1 MRFSKR
7 YMVFICLLIATMFI
21 KLNNW
26 SDRYAAVEP
35 FRGAALSEE
44 VLYPLMSKNLND
56 SGTLS
61 LYINDEAYENTDK
74 TVILDD
80 SLTPVASLDFIR
92 DVLMGSAYMVDE
104 TTAQVQIGKDIYQ
117 FTVDSDTG
125 FVNDEEMELKAKPS
139 IKNGQTYIGL
149 EDLCSIF
156 EYDYSYSS
164 EEYSILVNIEDTPD
178 LPDSYDLRTAGR
190 VSKIRNQGSTAT
202 CWACASL
209 EALESNLLPAQKY
222 IFSVEDMISGN
233 SFKLE
238 ESEGGDYTMALAYLL
253 AWQGPKAETDSYSQ
267 EILTDENDNV
277 PDQLQV
283 HLQEAHFYDSD
294 DLDDIKWA
302 VYRYGGVSTSI
313 YASVSTSNLDTT
325 GSYNRMTNSY
335 CYTGSNKP
343 NHDVV
348 IIGWDDNYPAS
359 KFSSPVAGNGA
370 FICQNSWGD
379 GFGEKGIFYISYYDS
394 NIGNQAVSYTKVDT
408 SGRYSYIY
416 QSDLCGWVGQIG
428 YSKEWGYGANVF
440 TAQADQQIE
449 AAGFY
454 ALGEDTSYE
463 VYFIPDFENTSSL
476 AHRQLVASGTVDAK
490 GYYTVKFDSPQTVAK
505 DENFAILLYVNTPGN
520 QRPIAVEY
528 VADDMSQAA
537 DITDG
542 VGFISSNG
550 LDWERVE
557 DSASANLCIKA
568 YANAVTEVFE
578 E

>member
-7 YMVFICLLIATMFI
+7 YLAFVLLIVAAVFI

-26 SDRYAAVEP
+26 SDRYAAVET

-61 LYINDEAYENTDK
+61 IYINDDSYENTDK

-80 SLTPVASLDFIR
+80 TMTPVASLDFVR
-92 DVLMGSAYMVDE
+92 DVLMGAAYMADE
-104 TTAQVQIGKDIYQ
+104 NTALVQVGEDIYQ
-117 FTVDSDTG
+117 FTLGSDIG
-125 FVNDEEMELKAKPS
+125 YKNDEKIQLQVKPS
-139 IKNGQTYIGL
+139 SKNGQTYIGL
-149 EDLCSIF
+149 EDLCFIF
-156 EYDYSYSS
+156 AYDYSYSS
-164 EEYSILVNIEDTPD
+164 EAYSILINIDETPD
-178 LPDSYDLRTAGR
+178 LPDSYDLRTADR

-209 EALESNLLPAQKY
+209 EALESSLLPAEKY
-222 IFSVEDMISGN
+222 IFSVEDMINNN
-233 SFKLE
+233 SFKLK
-238 ESEGGDYTMALAYLL
+238 ESQGGDYTMALAYLL
-253 AWQGPKAETDSYSQ
+253 SWQGPAAETDSYSE
-267 EILTDENDNV
+267 EILTDENDDV
-277 PDQLQV
+277 SDQLQV

-294 DLDDIKWA
+294 DLDQIKWA

-325 GSYNRMTNSY
+325 GSYNRYTNSY
-335 CYTGSNKP
+335 CYTGNNKP

-359 KFSSPVAGNGA
+359 KFSSSVAGDGA

-379 GFGEKGIFYISYYDS
+379 DFGEKGIFYISYYDS
-394 NIGNQAVSYTKVDT
+394 NVGNQAVSYVKVDT
-408 SGRYSYIY
+408 TGLYNYIY
-416 QSDLCGWVGQIG
+416 QSDLCGWVGQLG

-440 TAQADQQIE
+440 TAEADQQIE

-454 ALGEDTSYE
+454 ALGANSSYE
-463 VYFIPDFENTSSL
+463 VYFVPDFENTSSL

-490 GYYTVKFDSPQTVAK
+490 GYYTVKFDSPQTVTK
-505 DENFAILLYVNTPGN
+505 DENFAILLYINTPGN
-520 QRPIAVEY
+520 KRPIAVEY
-528 VADDMSQAA
+528 VADEMSQAA

-550 LDWERVE
+550 LDWESVE
-557 DSASANLCIKA
+557 DTASANLCIKA
-568 YANAVTEVFE
+568 YANTVTEVFE